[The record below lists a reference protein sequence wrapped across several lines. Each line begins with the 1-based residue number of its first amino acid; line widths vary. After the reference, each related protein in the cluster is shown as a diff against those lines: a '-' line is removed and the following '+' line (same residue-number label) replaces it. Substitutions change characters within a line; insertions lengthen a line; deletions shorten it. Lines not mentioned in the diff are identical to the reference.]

1 MNASIL
7 VPGICF
13 ILMFCSEFT
22 ILETLQYFGRLHG
35 LRGKE
40 VRLTLKKK
48 LELNMDKLQVRLQL
62 DFLTGLLDLP
72 PSSRTVGTLSGGQQ
86 RRVSFAVSL
95 LHAPDLMILD
105 EPTVGVI

>member
-1 MNASIL
+1 M
-7 VPGICF
+7 
-13 ILMFCSEFT
+13 
-22 ILETLQYFGRLHG
+22 ETLQYFGRLHG

>member
-1 MNASIL
+1 
-7 VPGICF
+7 
-13 ILMFCSEFT
+13 MFCSEFT

-40 VRLTLKKK
+40 VRAFNKK
-48 LELNMDKLQVRLQL
+48 LELRMDKLQVRLQL

-105 EPTVGVI
+105 EPTVGVT